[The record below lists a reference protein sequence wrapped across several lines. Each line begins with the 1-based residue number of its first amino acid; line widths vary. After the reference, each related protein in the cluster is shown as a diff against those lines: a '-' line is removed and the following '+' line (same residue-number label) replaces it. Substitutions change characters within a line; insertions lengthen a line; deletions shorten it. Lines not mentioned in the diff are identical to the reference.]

1 LELAA
6 ERSGVTP
13 GSLSMAAQS
22 YVFTIARVAEMLG
35 EDEDWLHTIADDM
48 EPEDGCLWV
57 CGINEST
64 TRAFTQFGI
73 ESLQELMLLISIRI

>member
-1 LELAA
+1 
-6 ERSGVTP
+6 
-13 GSLSMAAQS
+13 
-22 YVFTIARVAEMLG
+22 MLG